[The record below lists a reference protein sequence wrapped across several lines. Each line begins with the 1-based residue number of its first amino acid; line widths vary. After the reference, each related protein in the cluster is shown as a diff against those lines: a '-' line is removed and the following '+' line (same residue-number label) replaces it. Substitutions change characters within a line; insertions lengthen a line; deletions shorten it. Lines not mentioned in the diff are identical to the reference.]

1 MYESELKELLLSHGA
16 DDCGF
21 CALGGEK
28 AESFPNYGYAVTI
41 VKALSRAVVATITD
55 RPGMI
60 YFQHYRA
67 VNARLDQLA
76 LDAVSF
82 IESKGA
88 YALPVAASQSVPGQK
103 YRGVFS
109 HKTAAVLSGVG
120 FVGRNNLLLH
130 PKFGP
135 CLRLATV
142 LTDLP
147 LRSDR
152 PRENGAICASCGI
165 CVNAC
170 PAKAL
175 EGAPDGGFDAA
186 KCSEY
191 MKNFRDEG
199 RGAVCGLCMKACPL
213 TRDYISP
220 GSADQRTDLL
230 LKGE

>member
-1 MYESELKELLLSHGA
+1 MFESEIKALLISHGA

-21 CALGGEK
+21 CALGAHT
-28 AESFPNYGYAVTI
+28 AERFPQYGYAVTI

-76 LDAVSF
+76 LDAAAF

-88 YALPVAASQSVPGQK
+88 YALPVAASQSVPGNK
-103 YRGVFS
+103 YSGVFS

-120 FVGRNNLLLH
+120 AVGRNNLLLH
-130 PKFGP
+130 PRFGP
-135 CLRLATV
+135 CIRLATV

-147 LRSDR
+147 LER
-152 PRENGAICASCGI
+152 PAREEEPHVCGGCEI
-165 CVNAC
+165 CVKAC
-170 PAKAL
+170 PAGAL
-175 EGAPDGGFDAA
+175 SADGYDPQ

-213 TRDYISP
+213 TKAYI
-220 GSADQRTDLL
+220 GARI
-230 LKGE
+230 

>member
-1 MYESELKELLLSHGA
+1 MFETELKKLLLEHGA

-21 CALGGEK
+21 CALGEH
-28 AESFPNYGYAVTI
+28 ASARFPQYGYAVSI

-60 YFQHYRA
+60 SFQNYRA

-88 YALPVAASQSVPGQK
+88 FALPVAASQSVPGDK
-103 YRGVFS
+103 YSGVFS

-120 FVGRNNLLLH
+120 QVGRNNLLLH
-130 PKFGP
+130 PRFGP
-135 CLRLATV
+135 CIRLATV

-147 LRSDR
+147 LVPSAPQVDAHVCS
-152 PRENGAICASCGI
+152 GCDICI
-165 CVNAC
+165 KAC
-170 PAKAL
+170 PAGAL
-175 EGAPDGGFDAA
+175 HGDGGYDAQ

-213 TRDYISP
+213 TQRYTDP
-220 GSADQRTDLL
+220 GQ
-230 LKGE
+230 

>member
-1 MYESELKELLLSHGA
+1 MYESELKALLLSHGA

-21 CALGGEK
+21 CALGGS
-28 AESFPNYGYAVTI
+28 AAAGFPQYGYAVTI
-41 VKALSRAVVATITD
+41 VKALSRAVIATITD

-76 LDAVSF
+76 LDAAAF

-88 YALPVAASQSVPGQK
+88 YALPVAASQSVPGNK
-103 YRGVFS
+103 YHGVFP

-120 FVGRNNLLLH
+120 QIGKNALLLH
-130 PKFGP
+130 PRFGP
-135 CLRLATV
+135 CVRLATV

-147 LRSDR
+147 LAPSAAAGKAD
-152 PRENGAICASCGI
+152 ICAGCDVCI
-165 CVNAC
+165 KAC
-170 PAKAL
+170 PAGAL
-175 EGAPDGGFDAA
+175 DAESGCDPK
-186 KCSEY
+186 KCSDH

-213 TRDYISP
+213 TREYI
-220 GSADQRTDLL
+220 AFRR
-230 LKGE
+230 

>member
-1 MYESELKELLLSHGA
+1 MYEAELKKLLLERGA

-21 CALGGEK
+21 CALGEH
-28 AESFPNYGYAVTI
+28 ASPRFPQYGCAVSI
-41 VKALSRAVVATITD
+41 VKALSRAVVSTITD

-88 YALPVAASQSVPGQK
+88 FALPVAASQSVPGDK
-103 YRGVFS
+103 YSGVFS
-109 HKTAAVLSGVG
+109 HKTAAVLSGMG
-120 FVGRNNLLLH
+120 QVGRNNLLLH
-130 PKFGP
+130 PRYGP
-135 CLRLATV
+135 CIRLATV

-147 LRSDR
+147 LED
-152 PRENGAICASCGI
+152 PAPLTGVHVCADCDICI
-165 CVNAC
+165 RAC
-170 PAKAL
+170 PAGAL
-175 EGAPDGGFDAA
+175 DSENGYDAR

-213 TRDYISP
+213 T
-220 GSADQRTDLL
+220 QRYTDPRQ
-230 LKGE
+230 